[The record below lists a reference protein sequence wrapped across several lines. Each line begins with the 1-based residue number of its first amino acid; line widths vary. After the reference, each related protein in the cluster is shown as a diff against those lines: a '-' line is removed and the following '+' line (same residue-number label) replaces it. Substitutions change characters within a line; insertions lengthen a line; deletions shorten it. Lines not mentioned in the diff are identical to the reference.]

1 MIVNFV
7 SAIMIQN
14 LQQIREAYNE
24 FIGEKSFP
32 CVGAKTAL
40 GKDQVQ
46 TLVVGNMCCPAD
58 DRKILSFLYDFI
70 DAYRNS
76 DSEFHSAAILFNG
89 PVDISEDLFEEFLWK
104 RLQALLNLDAENYR
118 YDKRVSADPASS
130 EFSFSL
136 KEEAFFIIGLHPAS
150 SRPSRRFAYP
160 ALVFNPHAQ
169 FTALKLTGKYQQLQK
184 VVRKRDIL
192 YSGDINPMLN
202 DHGRSSEAEQY
213 SGKNYQTPLVCPF
226 NIKHATN

>member
-1 MIVNFV
+1 MIH
-7 SAIMIQN
+7 N
-14 LQQIREAYNE
+14 LQHISEAYIE

-40 GKDQVQ
+40 GKDQVE

-58 DRKILSFLYDFI
+58 DRQILTFLYDFI
-70 DAYRNS
+70 DQYRNS
-76 DSEFHSAAILFNG
+76 NSEFHSAAILFNG
-89 PVDISEDLFEEFLWK
+89 PVDITEDLFEEFLWK

-118 YDKRVSADPASS
+118 YDHRVSADPSSS

-150 SRPSRRFAYP
+150 SRQSRRFSYP

-202 DHGRSSEAEQY
+202 DHGRASEAEQY
-213 SGKNYQTPLVCPF
+213 SGKKYEAPLVCPF
-226 NIKHATN
+226 NIKHATT